1 MYKWHRGFRRDINGR
16 YIKVSVK
23 LQLSTLFFYSKDPAV
38 ISIFMIFTQVTVLKL
53 QIKYEDAGGLVPWEL
68 HIYFISEEG
77 EESDNYK
84 VRCKQKHKQDKAF

>member
-1 MYKWHRGFRRDINGR
+1 
-16 YIKVSVK
+16 
-23 LQLSTLFFYSKDPAV
+23 
-38 ISIFMIFTQVTVLKL
+38 MIFTQVTVLKL